1 MKFCLRIILGLIL
14 LLSSQQVVLAQ
25 SENDVLFL
33 QIKTKE
39 EEIKKLET
47 ELNKHK
53 SALQTTQFES
63 KTLKSQILRIEA
75 RLKRLNVDLKITQAK
90 ISKTEFNI
98 KLTSKQISEKDKKI
112 TERKTAMAK
121 SLRFLA
127 YSDDRG
133 FIAAI
138 LKSKKLSE
146 FFNQNE
152 YLINAENGLYK
163 DFKILAQE
171 KMELKDLL
179 EAQQALKSNLNGL
192 KKELLVKNQL
202 VQNQDKEKKELLSQ
216 TNNQEKE
223 YQKLISRIQIRQA
236 EIQKEIFDTEAR
248 LRGELGGIPKPRLG
262 ALAWP
267 LLGRITQGYGPTSVT
282 GFYNDSYKFHNGIDI
297 AAYYGTPVRAA
308 LGGIVSASADDGRYA
323 YGSWLS
329 IRHEGGLTTL
339 YTHLSAK
346 AVYRGE
352 TVLQGQIIGYV
363 GSSGFTTGPH
373 LHFTVYSTNT
383 FRAENHWYGL
393 LPLGGSVN
401 PLDYMLSLN

>member
-1 MKFCLRIILGLIL
+1 MKFHFFIILELIFL
-14 LLSSQQVVLAQ
+14 LGAQQVVLAQ
-25 SENDVLFL
+25 SENDVFMG
-33 QIKTKE
+33 QIKAKE

-47 ELNKHK
+47 ELYKYK

-63 KTLKSQILRIEA
+63 KTLKGQISRIEA
-75 RLKRLNVDLKITQAK
+75 QLKKLNVDLKITQAK

-98 KLTSKQISEKDKKI
+98 KLTSKWISEKDKKI
-112 TERKTAMAK
+112 AERQAAMAR

-133 FIAAI
+133 FVAAI
-138 LKSKKLSE
+138 LESKKLSE
-146 FFNQNE
+146 FLNLSE
-152 YLINAENGLYK
+152 YLINTHGGLYK

-179 EAQQALKSNLNGL
+179 GAQQTLKSDLNSL

-202 VQNQDKEKKELLSQ
+202 VRNQDKEKKELLSQ

-236 EIQKEIFDTEAR
+236 EIQKEIFDTETK
-248 LRGELGGIPKPRLG
+248 LRGELGEIPKPKTG

-267 LLGRITQGYGPTSVT
+267 LLGRITQGYGSTYVT
-282 GFYNDSYKFHNGIDI
+282 GFYNDAYKFHNGIDI
-297 AAYYGTPVRAA
+297 AAYYGTPVRASES
-308 LGGIVSASADDGRYA
+308 GIVSASADDGRYA

-329 IRHEGGLTTL
+329 VRHENGLTTL

-346 AVYRGE
+346 EVSIGE
-352 TVLQGQIIGYV
+352 TIRQGQIIGYI

-383 FRAENHWYGL
+383 FRVENRWYGF

-401 PLDYMLSLN
+401 PFDYLSFGF

>member
-1 MKFCLRIILGLIL
+1 MKFHIFIILGLIF
-14 LLSSQQVVLAQ
+14 LLSAQQVVLAQ
-25 SENDVLFL
+25 SENDVFMG
-33 QIKTKE
+33 QIKAKE
-39 EEIKKLET
+39 EEIKKLEM
-47 ELNKHK
+47 ELNKYK

-63 KTLKSQILRIEA
+63 KTLKGQISRIEA
-75 RLKRLNVDLKITQAK
+75 QLKKLNVDLKITQAK
-90 ISKTEFNI
+90 ILKTEFSI

-112 TERKTAMAK
+112 TERQTDMARF
-121 SLRFLA
+121 LRFLA

-138 LKSKKLSE
+138 LESKKLSE
-146 FFNQNE
+146 FLNLSE
-152 YLINAENGLYK
+152 YLANVESGLYK

-171 KMELKDLL
+171 KTELKDLL
-179 EAQQALKSNLNGL
+179 GAQQMLKGDLNNL

-202 VQNQDKEKKELLSQ
+202 VQNQNKEKKELLSQ

-223 YQKLISRIQIRQA
+223 YQKLISRIQIRQT

-248 LRGELGGIPKPRLG
+248 LRGDLGGIPKAKPG

-267 LLGRITQGYGPTSVT
+267 ILGRITQGYGPTYVT
-282 GFYNDSYKFHNGIDI
+282 GFYNDAYKFHNGIDI

-308 LGGIVSASADDGRYA
+308 EGGIVSASANNGRYA
-323 YGSWLS
+323 YGSWVS
-329 IRHEGGLTTL
+329 IRHDNGLTTL

-346 AVYRGE
+346 AVSIGE
-352 TVLQGQIIGYV
+352 TVHQGQIIGYV
-363 GSSGFTTGPH
+363 GSSGFATGPH

-383 FRAENHWYGL
+383 FRVENRWYGL

-401 PLDYMLSLN
+401 PFDYMVLLN

>member
-1 MKFCLRIILGLIL
+1 MKFRLCIILGLIF
-14 LLSSQQVVLAQ
+14 LLSLQQVVLAQ

-47 ELNKHK
+47 EVSKYK

-63 KTLKSQILRIEA
+63 KTLKSQILKIET
-75 RLKRLNVDLKITQAK
+75 RLRQLNADLKITQAK

-98 KLTSKQISEKDKKI
+98 KLTLKQISEKDKKI
-112 TERKTAMAK
+112 NERQTAMAK
-121 SLRFLA
+121 SVRFLA
-127 YSDDRG
+127 YFDDRG
-133 FIAAI
+133 FVVAI
-138 LKSKKLSE
+138 LGSKKLSE
-146 FFNQNE
+146 FLNRSE
-152 YLINAENGLYK
+152 YIINVESGLYK

-171 KMELKDLL
+171 KIEL
-179 EAQQALKSNLNGL
+179 SNLFSTQQTLRGDLNNL

-248 LRGELGGIPKPRLG
+248 LRGEVGIIPKPRPG

-267 LLGRITQGYGPTSVT
+267 LLGRITQGYGPTYVT

-297 AAYYGTPVRAA
+297 AGYYGTPVRAA
-308 LGGIVSASADDGRYA
+308 LDGVVSASADDGRYA

-329 IRHEGGLTTL
+329 IRHENGLTTL

-346 AVYRGE
+346 AVSIGE
-352 TVLQGQIIGYV
+352 TVLQGQVIGYV

-383 FRAENHWYGL
+383 VRVENRWYGL

-401 PLDYMLSLN
+401 PLDYMLLYN